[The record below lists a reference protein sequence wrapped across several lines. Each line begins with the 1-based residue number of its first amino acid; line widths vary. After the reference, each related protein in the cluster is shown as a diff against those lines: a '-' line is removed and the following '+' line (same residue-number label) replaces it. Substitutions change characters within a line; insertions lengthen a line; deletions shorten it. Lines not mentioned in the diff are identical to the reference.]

1 MKLDLNEICGRYSV
15 KFEIS
20 GESVHA
26 ASELDFRVNLV
37 RIRFALDSMFRP
49 FEHRWESVICQ
60 QQFY

>member
-26 ASELDFRVNLV
+26 ASELDFGVNLV

-49 FEHRWESVICQ
+49 FEHR
-60 QQFY
+60 